1 MNIVKLQ
8 NELKGVPD
16 DALIGYV
23 QNPTGQVPTY
33 LALSE
38 LQRRKEMRNS
48 YQAAKPETTVAESL
62 VNEAQPQP
70 MQQGIAAMAPQQ
82 MEAPQPAPM
91 PQDPMAPP
99 QGMAGGGMVSFADG
113 GLAGLDTGNMYDEQ
127 IYAQGGI
134 VAFADGGE
142 TGSNYLDSQAP
153 LNLNTGMQSSDK
165 SQDLANSYVR
175 PESKYALPSAFTI
188 AEYMGRGVG
197 GGPLTTEINNSSG
210 LNYAFPYF
218 NREFA
223 ESAMDGSKS
232 TTNSPGLNYAF
243 PYFNREI
250 KGYAD
255 GGEVKGFAGPDG
267 SDVQADTPTSRIDTM
282 YKLLSGA
289 PYKFYRGLAESTANV
304 PYEAARSQ
312 FPGLPE
318 NIFQKNVLGGEPGAG
333 LFGTSTPR
341 EYPSGDK
348 IPGANIAPTADTI
361 TGAKPATE
369 STKPAVADDPFAA
382 LKKTLAAGPTEKP
395 KSMQDYAAEY
405 KQALGEDPT
414 VQGAKDRLAKME
426 ARAADREEKSGW
438 MALAK
443 AGLTMAAGKSPRA
456 IQNIAE
462 GATAGVN
469 DYVSAQE
476 KLDTLREKHFELQSQ
491 LDRQARA
498 EQVSATTYGANS
510 KERAEDRAAR
520 EKLEKMSLG
529 NQLAIAQL
537 NYGLNTQNKL
547 VANRDKAIDNAMQ
560 KAKIIAEQKGVSD
573 ATEFDAIYQPLLAQ
587 ELASLGV
594 TGTGSTYKPPVSG
607 MLQTTKDGV
616 LNYVRNAT
624 K

>member
-1 MNIVKLQ
+1 MNIIKLQ

-16 DALIGYV
+16 QALIGYV

-82 MEAPQPAPM
+82 PAPEPAPM
-91 PQDPMAPP
+91 PQAPMAPP
-99 QGMAGGGMVSFADG
+99 QGMAHGGMVSFAEGGETQPAIYRPMTSGLIPRPVTNPPISNSTPNTVEIKFDGSNLNRIPSLNLDALPSLNLDMAHGGMVSFADG
-113 GLAGLDTGNMYDEQ
+113 GIAGLDTGNMYDEQ

-134 VAFADGGE
+134 VAFDDGG
-142 TGSNYLDSQAP
+142 D
-153 LNLNTGMQSSDK
+153 
-165 SQDLANSYVR
+165 V
-175 PESKYALPSAFTI
+175 
-188 AEYMGRGVG
+188 
-197 GGPLTTEINNSSG
+197 
-210 LNYAFPYF
+210 
-218 NREFA
+218 
-223 ESAMDGSKS
+223 
-232 TTNSPGLNYAF
+232 
-243 PYFNREI
+243 
-250 KGYAD
+250 KGYA
-255 GGEVKGFAGPDG
+255 GPEG
-267 SDVQADTPTSRIDTM
+267 SYVQADTPTSRIDAL

-289 PYKFYRGLAESTANV
+289 PNKILRGLAESSANV
-304 PYEAARSQ
+304 PYGAVRSQ
-312 FPGLPE
+312 FPDLPE
-318 NIFQKNVLGGEPGAG
+318 DIFHKNVLGGEPGAG
-333 LFGTSTPR
+333 LFGASTPVA
-341 EYPSGDK
+341 EQP
-348 IPGANIAPTADTI
+348 IAPPTLAADTT
-361 TGAKPATE
+361 TGAKPAAE
-369 STKPAVADDPFAA
+369 STKPTVADDPFAA

-414 VQGAKDRLAKME
+414 VQGAKDRLKKME
-426 ARAADREEKSGW
+426 DKAAEQESKSGW
-438 MALAK
+438 MSLAK
-443 AGLTMAAGKSPRA
+443 AGLAMAAGKSPRA
-456 IQNIAE
+456 LQNIAE

-469 DYVSAQE
+469 DYTEAQDRLV
-476 KLDTLREKHFELQSQ
+476 KLREKHFELQSQ

-520 EKLEKMSLG
+520 EKLEKMAMG

-537 NYGLNTQNKL
+537 NYGMQKDNKV

-587 ELASLGV
+587 ELATLGV

-616 LNYVRNAT
+616 LNYVRNAA

>member
-82 MEAPQPAPM
+82 MAAPQPTPM

-99 QGMAGGGMVSFADG
+99 QGMAGGGMVSFAEGGETESNYLDSQAPLNLNTGMQSVGSGRQMNPLGEMIYKMASMGSLKPTIGQDKQTQDFFYSPHIQYGTDPQTQQFRKLIETGKMAHGGEVHYADG
-113 GLAGLDTGNMYDEQ
+113 GIAGLDTGNMYDEQ

-134 VAFADGGE
+134 VAFADGGDISE
-142 TGSNYLDSQAP
+142 PTGLSGFLGDISTGQKGLTIPNISTLLP
-153 LNLNTGMQSSDK
+153 LLIGAEKTGARAGEKIM
-165 SQDLANSYVR
+165 
-175 PESKYALPSAFTI
+175 SKYTGATPNPSF
-188 AEYMGRGVG
+188 M
-197 GGPLTTEINNSSG
+197 
-210 LNYAFPYF
+210 
-218 NREFA
+218 
-223 ESAMDGSKS
+223 
-232 TTNSPGLNYAF
+232 
-243 PYFNREI
+243 
-250 KGYAD
+250 
-255 GGEVKGFAGPDG
+255 
-267 SDVQADTPTSRIDTM
+267 
-282 YKLLSGA
+282 
-289 PYKFYRGLAESTANV
+289 
-304 PYEAARSQ
+304 
-312 FPGLPE
+312 
-318 NIFQKNVLGGEPGAG
+318 
-333 LFGTSTPR
+333 STPVQN
-341 EYPSGDK
+341 YPSGDK
-348 IPGANIAPTADTI
+348 IPGANIAPPADTT
-361 TGAKPATE
+361 TGAKPAADV
-369 STKPAVADDPFAA
+369 TKPTVEQDPFAA

-395 KSMQDYAAEY
+395 KSIQDYAGEY
-405 KQALGEDPT
+405 KKALGEDPT

-476 KLDTLREKHFELQSQ
+476 KLDTLRDKHFELQAQ

-510 KERAEDRAAR
+510 KEHAEDRAAR
-520 EKLEKMSLG
+520 EKLEKMTMG

-537 NYGLNTQNKL
+537 NYGMQKDNKV
-547 VANRDKAIDNAMQ
+547 VANRDKAIDNAMAKT
-560 KAKIIAEQKGVSD
+560 KAILGDSGAD
-573 ATEFDAIYQPLLAQ
+573 PAEFDKLYNTYLAQ
-587 ELASLGV
+587 ELQTLGV
-594 TGTGSTYKPPVSG
+594 TSPGAIPKSQSSGT
-607 MLQTTKDGV
+607 LQSAKDGV
-616 LNYVRNAT
+616 YNYVRNAA

>member
-16 DALIGYV
+16 EALIGYV
-23 QNPTGQVPTY
+23 KNPNGQVPTY

-48 YQAAKPETTVAESL
+48 YEAQKGPEKSVAQGL
-62 VNEAQPQP
+62 VDEAQPQP

-82 MEAPQPAPM
+82 MAAPQPAPM
-91 PQDPMAPP
+91 PQDPIAPP
-99 QGMAGGGMVSFADG
+99 QGMAHGGEVHYADG
-113 GLAGLDTGNMYDEQ
+113 GIAGLDIGNMYDEQ

-142 TGSNYLDSQAP
+142 AESNYLDSQAP
-153 LNLNTGMQSSDK
+153 LNLNQI
-165 SQDLANSYVR
+165 
-175 PESKYALPSAFTI
+175 PAFN
-188 AEYMGRGVG
+188 V
-197 GGPLTTEINNSSG
+197 
-210 LNYAFPYF
+210 
-218 NREFA
+218 
-223 ESAMDGSKS
+223 
-232 TTNSPGLNYAF
+232 NSPRQFSRADFKPNSNPPIMNDMLALMMNKAITNGQFNSASPQLQAALNIPMA
-243 PYFNREI
+243 E
-250 KGYAD
+250 
-255 GGEVKGFAGPDG
+255 GGEVKGYAGPDG
-267 SDVQADTPTSRIDTM
+267 SVVQSDTPTSRIDTM

-289 PYKFYRGLAESTANV
+289 PYKFYRSLAESTANV

-318 NIFQKNVLGGEPGAG
+318 NIFHKNVLGGEPGAG
-333 LFGTSTPR
+333 LFGTSTPQ

-348 IPGANIAPTADTI
+348 IPGANIAPSADTT
-361 TGAKPATE
+361 TGAKPAAE

-414 VQGAKDRLAKME
+414 VQGAKDRLKKME
-426 ARAADREEKSGW
+426 DKAADQEAKSGW
-438 MALAK
+438 MSLAK
-443 AGLTMAAGKSPRA
+443 AGLAMAAGKSPRA
-456 IQNIAE
+456 LQNIAE

-469 DYVSAQE
+469 DYAEAQDRLG
-476 KLDTLREKHFELQSQ
+476 KLREKHFELQSQ

-498 EQVSATTYGANS
+498 EQVSAVTYGANS

-520 EKLEKMSLG
+520 EKLEKMAMG

-537 NYGLNTQNKL
+537 NYGMQKDNKV

-560 KAKIIAEQKGVSD
+560 KAKIIAEQKGISD
-573 ATEFDAIYQPLLAQ
+573 AADFDTIYQPLLAQ

-594 TGTGSTYKPPVSG
+594 TGTGAAYKPPVSG
-607 MLQTTKDGV
+607 TLQSSNGV
-616 LNYVRNAT
+616 LNYVRNPA